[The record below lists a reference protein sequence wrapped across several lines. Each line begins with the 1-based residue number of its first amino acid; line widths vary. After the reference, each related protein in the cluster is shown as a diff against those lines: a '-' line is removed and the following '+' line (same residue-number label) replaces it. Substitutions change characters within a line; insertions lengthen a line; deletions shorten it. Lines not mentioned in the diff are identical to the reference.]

1 MHFIDY
7 FVGKP
12 DRVECTEH
20 LEIFLCVCVFC
31 LSSNNLPNK
40 PGIEYL
46 PWFHTCESFFFRCQ
60 DDRESCGAEQT
71 KVRDV
76 TVLCSSKFLRFIV
89 VIPFQLV

>member
-7 FVGKP
+7 FVGDP
-12 DRVECTEH
+12 DRVECNER
-20 LEIFLCVCVFC
+20 LEIFCACLFC

-46 PWFHTCESFFFRCQ
+46 PRFHTCESFFFAAKMT
-60 DDRESCGAEQT
+60 E
-71 KVRDV
+71 KVEVWNRQKSRDM

-89 VIPFQLV
+89 VIPFN